1 MHPRR
6 TGLMPKEDVMY
17 QRIVVPLDGSELA
30 EKALPEAEQMAR
42 LTGGTV
48 HLVRV
53 VDLVQLPWYDNFA
66 TAIDYGTVQAA
77 ISGDENAAATYLR
90 EVSARLTEAGIT
102 TSVETCRGL
111 VPREIVAATKPGDLI
126 VMASHGRSGV
136 TRWLLGSVAEEV
148 LRHASVPVLLVR
160 AGASSDDA
168 ARTTGT

>member
-1 MHPRR
+1 
-6 TGLMPKEDVMY
+6 MY

-53 VDLVQLPWYDNFA
+53 VDIVQLPWYGSFA
-66 TAIDYGTVQAA
+66 PAMDYATVQAA
-77 ISGDENAAATYLR
+77 LTDEDNAAANYLS
-90 EVSARLTEAGIT
+90 EVAARLTGAGLT
-102 TSVETCRGL
+102 ASVETRRGQ

-160 AGASSDDA
+160 ASAAPPADHVEPGASRVVA
-168 ARTTGT
+168 TTLLM